1 MSLLLYGATGYTG
14 GLIAR
19 LSASSGVR
27 PILAARNEAAL
38 APLAASLAFEHRAFD
53 LTDARRIEAAL
64 DGVSVVL
71 HCAGPF
77 SRTSA
82 PMASACIARGAHY
95 LDVTGEIAVFEALAA
110 RTDEAARAGVM
121 LLPGAGFDVVATD
134 CLAAHL
140 KRRLPSA
147 TRLTLAIAGTG
158 RLSRGTAITAIENAH
173 RGGRVRRDGR
183 LEHVP
188 AAWRT
193 RTIDF
198 GRGPR
203 TAVTIPWGDVVT
215 AYHSTGIPNIEVYA
229 AVSRVMRR
237 FILASRHLGWL
248 LRSRRLQRVIAWKIR
263 AGQAGPSDAELE
275 SGASFV
281 WGRVE
286 DEDGRAAVARETGP
300 DGYLFTARAALLIA
314 RRVLAGDAPPGYQT
328 PATAYGEDLALEVA
342 GVTRE
347 DMLDV

>member
-19 LSASSGVR
+19 LASSYGLQ
-27 PILAARNEAAL
+27 PILAARDGATL
-38 APLAASLAFEHRAFD
+38 APIARSLDLEHRAFG
-53 LTDARRIEAAL
+53 LVDAARLRAAL
-64 DGVSVVL
+64 DDVSVVL

-82 PMASACIARGAHY
+82 PMASACIARGVHY
-95 LDVTGEIAVFEALAA
+95 LDVTGELEVFDALAA
-110 RTDEAARAGVM
+110 RGQEAARAGVM

-147 TRLTLAIAGTG
+147 TRLILGISGTG
-158 RLSRGTAITAIENAH
+158 RLSRGTAITALENAG
-173 RGGRVRRDGR
+173 RGGRIRRDGQLVR
-183 LEHVP
+183 VP

-193 RTIDF
+193 RLIDF

-203 TAVTIPWGDVVT
+203 TAVLIPWGDVVT

-229 AVSRVMRR
+229 AVPRHLRAMIR
-237 FILASRHLGWL
+237 ASRQLGRL
-248 LRSRRLQRVIAWKIR
+248 IASGRMQAAGRRMIR
-263 AGQAGPSDAELE
+263 ARAPGPSEQELRTGE
-275 SGASFV
+275 SFV

-286 DEDGRAAVARETGP
+286 DGQAAVSRQRGP
-300 DGYLFTARAALLIA
+300 DGYLLTAHAALLIA
-314 RRVLAGDAPPGYQT
+314 GRALNGAAPPGFQT
-328 PATAYGEDLALEVA
+328 PSTAYGADLVLEVP
-342 GVTRE
+342 GVERQDLSET
-347 DMLDV
+347 